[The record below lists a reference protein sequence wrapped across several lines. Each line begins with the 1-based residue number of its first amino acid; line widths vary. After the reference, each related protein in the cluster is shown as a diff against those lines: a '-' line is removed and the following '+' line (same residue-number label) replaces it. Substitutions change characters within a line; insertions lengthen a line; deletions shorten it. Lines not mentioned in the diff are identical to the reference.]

1 MKNTL
6 KLDHEHKRLI
16 MDRTFAK
23 LSENTRSEEY
33 AHLQSVRSAYPEY
46 VVVRREIKKNPN
58 KECWRGLTYAYMENY
73 ISTHEEGAERVTV
86 LNEFFEL
93 RLISQCHS
101 AAHRYPVIKRWFL
114 NKYPEI
120 ATFGMTAAAETTEE
134 GVEQE
139 ETTLT
144 LIEKFG

>member
-1 MKNTL
+1 MKNVL
-6 KLDHEHKRLI
+6 KLDHEHQLLV

-23 LSENTRSEEY
+23 KSENTMSNEY
-33 AHLQSVRSAYPEY
+33 RHLQDVRAAYPDY
-46 VVVRREIKKNPN
+46 TVIRREIKKNPN

-73 ISTHEEGAERVTV
+73 ISTHEEGAERVKV

-144 LIEKFG
+144 LMEKVG